1 MRLGIVCEGDGDGA
15 GLRQLLVRTEVITA
29 SGITIGRVITAN
41 GRSNLTK
48 SDGIERFFRYAAG
61 SHDAVLIVVDADK
74 DCPVELARDLAD
86 RVRVLAPAVPTA
98 VVAAK
103 SAFEAWLLADLE
115 SIAGQ
120 LIQGRVLIPASARRP
135 EDPDEVRNAK
145 SALSALTAKGTTYKE
160 TTDQP
165 ALASMIDIELVRERS
180 RSFRRLLGAVSGIA
194 DAVEAGRPRVTP

>member
-1 MRLGIVCEGDGDGA
+1 M
-15 GLRQLLVRTEVITA
+15 ITA

-48 SDGIERFFRYAAG
+48 PDGVERVFGYAAG

-74 DCPVELARDLAD
+74 DCPVEMARELAG
-86 RVRVLAPAVPTA
+86 RVRVLAPPIPTA

-115 SIAGQ
+115 SIAGKRVK
-120 LIQGRVLIPASARRP
+120 GRVLIPAGVRRP

-145 SALSALTAKGTTYKE
+145 SALIALMAKGTTYKE

-165 ALASMIDIELVRERS
+165 ALASMIDIDLVRERS
-180 RSFRRLLGAVSGIA
+180 RSFRRLLDAVSGIA
-194 DAVEAGRPRVTP
+194 DAVVAGRPRVTP